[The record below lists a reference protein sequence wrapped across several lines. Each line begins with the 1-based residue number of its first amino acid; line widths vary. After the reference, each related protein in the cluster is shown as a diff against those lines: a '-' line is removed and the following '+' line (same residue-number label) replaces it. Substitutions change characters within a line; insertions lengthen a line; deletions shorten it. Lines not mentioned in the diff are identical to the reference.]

1 MEMNGM
7 GNAMEHRS
15 TKLIVILFI
24 GLCVF
29 AATAFY
35 LLYSKPQALTAERVA
50 FLVTEMTKTPDRQQ
64 KALDDLVMY
73 GDEAFLLLLP
83 YLNDR
88 RSLATNNVRFIT
100 PHPQAVEQYFL
111 TIASSIDE
119 LTLRY
124 LCFQTASCD
133 PGFKKGDQAYKITQL
148 GKLAEAC
155 RARYPRNEQECHII
169 VENRG

>member
-1 MEMNGM
+1 MV
-7 GNAMEHRS
+7 HRS
-15 TKLIVILFI
+15 TKVITVGFL

-35 LLYSKPQALTAERVA
+35 FWYSKSHALTAKRVA

-64 KALDDLVMY
+64 EALDDLVMY
-73 GDEAFLLLLP
+73 GDEAVVFLLP

-88 RSLATNNVRFIT
+88 RSLATDNVKFIT
-100 PHPQAVEQYFL
+100 PHPKAVEQYFL
-111 TIASSIDE
+111 TIATSIDE

-133 PGFKKGDQAYKITQL
+133 PGFKKGDQAYKAVQL
-148 GKLAEAC
+148 RKLAATC
-155 RARYPRNEQECHII
+155 RTLYLRNEQECHVI
-169 VENRG
+169 VR